1 MTSRHRPRPR
11 RNADAPA
18 AIGQRIEVSLQ
29 RLTHD
34 GRGIGTW
41 QGRTVFVE
49 GGLPGE
55 RVTAR
60 VVRARSKLIETRL
73 ESLAEASPDRQV
85 PRCRHADVCGGC
97 TLQHMP
103 HETQITIKQQ
113 ALAQQLQHFA
123 GVEPDHWMPPL
134 LGPGYGY
141 RQRTRLSVRWN
152 VKDKHLEVG
161 YRKSA
166 SSDLVDVQECPIL
179 IPVLEQLL
187 KALPETLR
195 SLDARAGLGHVE
207 LIGGEAPAM
216 VVRHTEAL
224 SPGDLSS
231 LARLAAD
238 HGVQLWLQGGDG
250 SAVLPA
256 SHTDPMQL
264 SYRLPDQGLRFDFS
278 PGDFTQVNARMNQLM
293 VNQAMAWLDV
303 QPGQKV
309 LDLFCGAGNFA
320 LPLTQAG
327 AEVTGLE
334 GSAEMVTQAMA
345 NARKNNLTAVH
356 FYQADLSKA
365 LENYELDQT
374 YQAALLDPPRDG
386 ADNLVA
392 ALAERRIPRILYVSC
407 NPATLARDA
416 GILAARGYRLVQAG
430 VMDMFPQTGHV
441 EAMALFV
448 SGEDRH

>member
-1 MTSRHRPRPR
+1 MNSRHRPRAR
-11 RNADAPA
+11 RNTDAPA
-18 AIGQRIEVSLQ
+18 AIGQRIELSLQ

-55 RVTAR
+55 KVTAR

-73 ESLAEASPDRQV
+73 ESIVQASPERQS

-103 HETQITIKQQ
+103 HDTQINIKQQ

-123 GVEPDHWMPPL
+123 GVAPERWMPPL
-134 LGPGYGY
+134 LGPDYGY

-152 VKDKHLEVG
+152 TRERHLEVG

-166 SSDLVDVQECPIL
+166 SSDLVDVEECPIL
-179 IPVLEQLL
+179 IPVLEQLV
-187 KALPETLR
+187 KALPQAMR
-195 SLDARAGLGHVE
+195 SLETKAGLGHVE

-224 SPGDLSS
+224 SPSDRSS

-256 SHTDPMQL
+256 SDDAPAPLGYT
-264 SYRLPDQGLRFDFS
+264 LPDQGLRFDFS
-278 PGDFTQVNARMNQLM
+278 PGDFTQVNAQMNQMM
-293 VNQAMAWLDV
+293 VNQAMAWLDMR
-303 QPGQKV
+303 PGQKV

-320 LPLTQAG
+320 LPLAQAG

-334 GSAEMVTQAMA
+334 GSAEMVTQAIA
-345 NARKNNLTAVH
+345 NARINKLAAVH

-448 SGEDRH
+448 SGEDRN